1 MITRDDLTP
10 TVRTALVGT
19 CVTREVKMFGGTAFM
34 LSGNMLVAAS
44 PRGLLVRVG
53 KDAHDDALARTGAR
67 PMVMKGRTMA
77 GYVFVDPEVLT
88 PRALKAWLAL
98 ALRFV
103 GKLPA
108 KPWASAQR
116 RTKKAAKAPKK
127 RK

>member
-1 MITRDDLTP
+1 MSADDDLAA
-10 TVRTALVGT
+10 TVRKALART
-19 CVTREVKMFGGTAFM
+19 CLTREVHMFGGTAFM

-53 KDAHDDALARTGAR
+53 KDAHVDALTRVGAR
-67 PMVMKGRTMA
+67 PMIMKGRTMT
-77 GYVFVDPEVLT
+77 GYVFVDPGVLT
-88 PRALKAWLAL
+88 LRVLKAWL

-108 KPWASAQR
+108 KPWAAAPQR
-116 RTKKAAKAPKK
+116 AKRPAKRPKK